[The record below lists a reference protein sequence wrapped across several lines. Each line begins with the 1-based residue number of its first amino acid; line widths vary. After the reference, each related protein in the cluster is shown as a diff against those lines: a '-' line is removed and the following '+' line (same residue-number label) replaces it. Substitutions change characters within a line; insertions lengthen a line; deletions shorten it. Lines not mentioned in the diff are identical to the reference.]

1 MVAVLVSPDPRDKE
15 LGVFSTESG
24 SLRIALIVGCS
35 TACLGPIAEGANG
48 AILVVEG
55 DLGECAIVDVD
66 DEGKDIPVDAAV
78 DGVVGYFLHHGR
90 LTMLYC
96 WLEFWNW
103 TIELTFPALFS
114 ELAMLLT
121 LMAENSSTVTENW

>member
-66 DEGKDIPVDAAV
+66 DEGEDVPVDAPLDAV
-78 DGVVGYFLHHGR
+78 VRDFLRHRR
-90 LTMLYC
+90 LTMLYSL
-96 WLEFWNW
+96 LEFWNW
-103 TIELTFPALFS
+103 MMELTLPALFS
-114 ELAMLLT
+114 ELAMPLT
-121 LMAENSSTVTENW
+121 LMAENSSTVTEN